1 MSRLKEIKSE
11 VYYST
16 EHHYSKDILGE
27 LEKILSEELARSI
40 DAQIMQDLKPFIRES
55 KIDSILDI
63 LEKYEQT
70 RSSE

>member
-1 MSRLKEIKSE
+1 MYSRDVVE
-11 VYYST
+11 
-16 EHHYSKDILGE
+16 E